1 MKEDIFA
8 LMYGRN
14 AGRTDLQ
21 WNHTRE
27 WLKTAPAG
35 QKMVI
40 VMPGNRTAEILIKET
55 SSYKGKSV
63 DVMLIDDTME
73 KMSEIAKRALQEFLA
88 KSNILESLKDMDFSK
103 GGGIWPSGE
112 FKPVH
117 FGGFESVVRAKPKNI
132 RDRIADELKELPSE
146 PTT

>member
-1 MKEDIFA
+1 MNNIHKSEYAMRA
-8 LMYGRN
+8 LYRFVQE
-14 AGRTDLQ
+14 A
-21 WNHTRE
+21 
-27 WLKTAPAG
+27 APG
-35 QKMVI
+35 QTMLYA
-40 VMPGNRTAEILIKET
+40 MPGGRFAKVTIQKTEHC
-55 SSYKGKSV
+55 SGKSADRMWLD
-63 DVMLIDDTME
+63 DVHTE
-73 KMSEIAKRALQEFLA
+73 EMSDIAKRALQEFLA